1 MHTVHAPKHSI
12 RYAHMINYT
21 NAVVL
26 QGSQKLFGF
35 GQADICGNED
45 DPTLVCEAHSAC
57 VACSY

>member
-1 MHTVHAPKHSI
+1 M
-12 RYAHMINYT
+12 NYGMPM
-21 NAVVL
+21 VEIGQCYDIECSL

-45 DPTLVCEAHSAC
+45 DPTLVCKAHSAC